1 MCVCVCV
8 CVCVHARAYTHPM
21 TGSWGRMEAGGVRS
35 YSGAGRLGQ
44 EGCDFMAFVLHSL
57 TALGG

>member
-8 CVCVHARAYTHPM
+8 CVCARACIHAPHD
-21 TGSWGRMEAGGVRS
+21 GELGPMEAGGVRS

>member
-1 MCVCVCV
+1 
-8 CVCVHARAYTHPM
+8 M

>member
-8 CVCVHARAYTHPM
+8 RAHARACACTHPM
-21 TGSWGRMEAGGVRS
+21 TGSWSWMEAGRVRS
-35 YSGAGRLGQ
+35 YSEAGRLGQ